1 MRTSLVLVGALFVGC
16 AEEPKRERVM
26 CVQQQWGNLG
36 VALCDPEC
44 TIEPTLDP
52 VPCSYI
58 NQEGREVTQPGS
70 FVTPDGRRGYC
81 AIVRADEPKFRPY
94 EVGFYECD

>member
-1 MRTSLVLVGALFVGC
+1 MRTLLAVVALLVGC
-16 AEEPKRERVM
+16 ATEEPKPARVM

-36 VALCDPEC
+36 IALCDPEC
-44 TIEPTLDP
+44 TVEPELDA

-58 NQEGREVTQPGS
+58 NQEGREVTQAGS
-70 FVTPDGRRGYC
+70 FVTEDGRRGYC

-94 EVGFYECD
+94 EVAFYECD